1 VLTTN
6 LTDDYQ
12 PKWGD
17 REGVRELVQNWYDGI
32 LRSYRLSGFRDIEII
47 KSCSRKGKNF
57 QFDAFRRL
65 QAPGPSSSHAQKGHR
80 PVLGYIKFIDKEKD
94 DDDIVGMGR
103 SPVNTELILYN
114 ARVQLTQQVLG
125 MGVTDKRQTEL
136 DFIGGH
142 GEGMKVGGF

>member
-1 VLTTN
+1 MLSTN

-32 LRSYRLSGFRDIEII
+32 LREYRLSGFQDIEII
-47 KSCSRKGKNF
+47 KSCSRNGKSF

-65 QAPGPSSSHAQKGHR
+65 QAPSPSRVRNGDR
-80 PVLGYIKFIDKEKD
+80 PVLGYIKFIDKAKD
-94 DDDIVGMGR
+94 NKDIFGMGR

-114 ARVQLTQQVLG
+114 TGVQLNQRVLG